1 MINLFTEEHQQL
13 LSALIKNKVDFMLV
27 GGYAVI
33 HYGYDRNTGD
43 MDIWLKTGNEN
54 RDKLIAAL
62 KDFGVIDEH
71 LERLKKMDF
80 TNPIPVFYFGK
91 EPRKIDFI
99 TMISNIKFEEAIQ
112 QVNYINL
119 ENLQVPVIHYNH
131 LIFSKLTSSRL
142 KDKADIEEL
151 QRVNKYKKGNK

>member
-1 MINLFTEEHQQL
+1 MINFFTEEHQEL
-13 LSALIKNKVDFMLV
+13 LFALLKNKVDFMLV

-54 RDKLIAAL
+54 RDKLINAL
-62 KDFGVIDEH
+62 INFGIADEH
-71 LERLKKMDF
+71 IDTLKKMDF
-80 TNPIPVFYFGK
+80 TKPVPVFYFGK

-99 TMISNIKFEEAIQ
+99 TIISNVSFEEAIQ
-112 QVNYINL
+112 KVNYIAL
-119 ENLQVPVIHYNH
+119 ENIKVPVIDYNL
-131 LIFSKLTSSRL
+131 LILSKLTSNRL

-151 QRVNKYKKGNK
+151 QRINKYRKKG